1 MAAPGE
7 LPSRRALYRY
17 YRDVDEAAID
27 TLYLNLADYLGA
39 RGPDLDPVDWQEHC
53 RVVGH
58 ILSGGTGDADVVE
71 LPKLIDGND
80 LMQTFDLEPGPLIGE
95 LLETVWEAQA
105 EGLVTSREE
114 ASELVRSRL
123 SEGVGIA

>member
-1 MAAPGE
+1 M
-7 LPSRRALYRY
+7 
-17 YRDVDEAAID
+17 
-27 TLYLNLADYLGA
+27 
-39 RGPDLDPVDWQEHC
+39 
-53 RVVGH
+53 
-58 ILSGGTGDADVVE
+58 E

-105 EGLVTSREE
+105 EGLVSSREE

-123 SEGVGIA
+123 SEGVVIA